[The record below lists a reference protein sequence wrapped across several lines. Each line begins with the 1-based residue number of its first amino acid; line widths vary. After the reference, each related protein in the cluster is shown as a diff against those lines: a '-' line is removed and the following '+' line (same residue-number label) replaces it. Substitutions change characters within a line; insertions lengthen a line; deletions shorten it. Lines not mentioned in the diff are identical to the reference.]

1 MTNQITNIIPTLL
14 ADFYKVAHKDLYPEK
29 TQEIYSL
36 LTPRNGKYAPY
47 TEEVVAWGETY
58 LVKEYF
64 VKVFNELFFNRP
76 KAEVVA
82 EYVRFIKFTLGATE
96 VDSTHI
102 AALHDVGFLPL
113 EVKALPEG
121 TCVPF
126 NTPVLSIRN
135 TIPEFF
141 WLTNFMETLLSTT
154 LWQMMTSATISR
166 AFRKLLNGYAV
177 KTTGSTDGVEFQGHD
192 FSMRG
197 MSSLETAMLSGA
209 GHLLN
214 FVGTDTMPAIMFHEM
229 YYNANIETELVGTS
243 IPACYD
249 DETEI
254 LTENGWKLFK
264 DLNEN
269 EKVAQY
275 HEDGLI
281 DFVVPSAYYNMP
293 YKGKMVTFTSKE
305 KGNKGYVD
313 FSVTPNHRMIRRK
326 KSDNSLQV
334 FEADSKKY
342 HEKNGYSSKNKVIIS
357 GKVKNN
363 KNNLSDLEKLMIA
376 FQADGSYLNRNEKY
390 NGEKTNTRPIRFA
403 LKKERK
409 KERLINILD
418 KLEYEYTC
426 TKDNN
431 DYYSFYIKV
440 PKEINMLKD
449 FSWIKINNI
458 SLEWANQ
465 FIEELQYW
473 DGKKASKNTI
483 LYSSNNFKNI
493 EIVQIIA
500 TLSGNKTLINEN
512 KDNRNDY
519 NRQINY
525 TISIQLNKET
535 IDGRIVTKS
544 YIDYDSTVHCVS
556 VPTKMLVVRKNNVV
570 GISGNTEHS
579 VMSAGT
585 RPDSN
590 RDERETYKRII
601 TKVHPNGFVSIV
613 SDTYD
618 FWKVVTE
625 TLPSLKEEIEA
636 RDGRVVIRP
645 DSGNPIDILCG
656 TESVFGKGVQPEEKG
671 LIECLW
677 ETFGGT
683 INEQGYK
690 VLNSKIGAIYGD
702 SITLERCKAICEK
715 LEEKGFASTNVVYGI
730 GSYTYNFAT
739 RDTLGFAMKAT
750 AGIIDGEHVMLFKD
764 PKTDVGK
771 RSHKGR
777 VAVLQTENGIEWKD
791 GFLKEEDIPKES
803 LLQTIFLN
811 GKVTKETSLQEIR
824 ERLAATI

>member
-1 MTNQITNIIPTLL
+1 MTNQMTNIIPTLL

-29 TQEIYSL
+29 TQEIYSI

-47 TEEVVAWGETY
+47 TDEVLAWGGNY
-58 LVKEYF
+58 LVKHYLI
-64 VKVFNELFFNRP
+64 KIFNELFFNRP
-76 KAEVVA
+76 KNEVVA
-82 EYVRFIKFTLGATE
+82 EYTRFIKFTLNME
-96 VDSTHI
+96 NVDATHI

-113 EVKALPEG
+113 EVKMLPEG
-121 TCVPF
+121 TKVPF

-135 TIPEFF
+135 TMPEFF

-154 LWQMMTSATISR
+154 LWQMMTSATISHT
-166 AFRKLLNGYAV
+166 FRKLLNEYAL
-177 KTTGSTDGVEFQGHD
+177 KTTGSVDGVEFQGHD

-209 GHLLN
+209 AHLLN

-229 YYNANIETELVGTS
+229 YYNANIEKELVGTS

-264 DLNEN
+264 NLNEN

-275 HEDGLI
+275 HEDGTI
-281 DFVVPSAYYNMP
+281 DFVVPTAYYNMP

-305 KGNKGYVD
+305 KGNAKYVN

-326 KSDNSLQV
+326 KSDNALQV

-342 HEKNGYSSKNKVIIS
+342 HERTGYGSKNKVIVS
-357 GKVKNN
+357 GKVKSNS
-363 KNNLSDLEKLMIA
+363 KDLSALDKLMIA
-376 FQADGSYLNRNEKY
+376 FQADGSYLNRKDSY
-390 NGEKTNTRPIRFA
+390 TGEKTETLPIRFA
-403 LKKERK
+403 VKKERK
-409 KERLINILD
+409 KERLVSILEE
-418 KLEYEYTC
+418 LSYEYTC
-426 TKDNN
+426 SKDSN

-449 FSWIKINNI
+449 FSWVNIEDI
-458 SLEWANQ
+458 SLDWANA
-465 FIEELQYW
+465 FIDELQYW
-473 DGKKASKNTI
+473 DGKKATKNTI
-483 LYSSNNFKNI
+483 LYSSNNLKNI

-500 TLSGNKTLINEN
+500 VLSGNKTLISEYQD
-512 KDNRNDY
+512 KRNDC
-519 NRQINY
+519 NREINY
-525 TISIQLNKET
+525 TISIHLNKET
-535 IDGRIVTKS
+535 IAGSNVTKS

-556 VPTKMLVVRKNNVV
+556 VPTKMLIVRKNKIV

-585 RPDSN
+585 RPDGD
-590 RDERETYKRII
+590 RDEYETYKRII

-625 TLPSLKEEIEA
+625 TIPSLKEEIEA
-636 RDGRVVIRP
+636 RDGRVVVRP

-656 TESVFGKGVQPEEKG
+656 TESVFGKGVKPEEKG

-683 INEQGYK
+683 INEKGYK
-690 VLNSKIGAIYGD
+690 VLNPKIGAIYGD
-702 SITLERCKAICEK
+702 SITLERCKAICDK
-715 LEEKGFASTNVVYGI
+715 LEQKGFASTNVVYGV
-730 GSYTYNFAT
+730 GSYTYAYNT

-777 VAVLQTENGIEWKD
+777 VAVLQTENGIVWKD

-803 LLQTIFLN
+803 LLQPIFFN
-811 GKVTKETSLQEIR
+811 GEIKKDTTLQEIR
-824 ERLAATI
+824 TRIANS